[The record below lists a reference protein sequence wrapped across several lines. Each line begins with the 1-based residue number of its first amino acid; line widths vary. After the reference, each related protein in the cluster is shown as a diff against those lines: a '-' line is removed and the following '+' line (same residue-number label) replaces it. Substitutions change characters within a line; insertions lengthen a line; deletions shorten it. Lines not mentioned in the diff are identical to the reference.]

1 MKRNKTPRNHK
12 AVLDD
17 GLSPTVLNE
26 FRTLQQLDPK
36 NNKEIIEAANRL
48 SMAAREDEDRRLT
61 GSDFRAFSLVAHDL
75 VGRTLTRVLDKGRP
89 VREAHSYITGVSV
102 ERDQIRLDALTIDVF
117 NMIGADRGIINYQ
130 LGIHRSFLALRGT
143 DIYVRGERVYI
154 DSPEAFAAFN
164 VKFRAIAEAVDPKLV
179 PALRINPKKTK
190 FKYGRPPKA
199 STSQRKKDY
208 FYTGIPL

>member
-1 MKRNKTPRNHK
+1 MSKNKTTRNNK
-12 AVLDD
+12 AVPDD
-17 GLSPTVLNE
+17 GLSPNVLNE

-61 GSDFRAFSLVAHDL
+61 GCNFRAFSLVAHDL
-75 VGRTLTRVLDKGRP
+75 VGRTLTRVLTKGRP
-89 VREAHSYITGVSV
+89 EREVHSYITGVSV
-102 ERDQIRLDALTIDVF
+102 ERDVIKLDALTIDAF
-117 NMIGADRGIINYQ
+117 NMLGAIRGITNYQ
-130 LGIHRSFLALRGT
+130 LGIHNSFLTLRGT

-154 DSPEAFAAFN
+154 DSPEAFAEFN
-164 VKFRAIAEAVDPKLV
+164 VKLRAIAEAVDEKLV

-199 STSQRKKDY
+199 STRQRKINEFCK
-208 FYTGIPL
+208 

>member
-1 MKRNKTPRNHK
+1 MKRNKTTCNHK

-17 GLSPTVLNE
+17 GLSPSVLDE

-61 GSDFRAFSLVAHDL
+61 GCDFRAFSLVAHDL

-102 ERDQIRLDALTIDVF
+102 ERDQIRLDVLTIDAF
-117 NMIGADRGIINYQ
+117 NMLGAVRGIVDYQ
-130 LGIHRSFLALRGT
+130 IVIHRSFLSLRGT
-143 DIYVRGERVYI
+143 DIYVRGSRVYI
-154 DSPEAFAAFN
+154 DSPEAFAEFN
-164 VKFRAIAEAVDPKLV
+164 VKFRAIAEAVDAKLV
-179 PALRINPKKTK
+179 SMLRIKPKKTR
-190 FKYGRPPKA
+190 FKYGRPAKA
-199 STSQRKKDY
+199 SARQEKKPD
-208 FYTGIPL
+208 FSR